1 MGTWLASGSSS
12 APSVWATLTR
22 RHAYPAR
29 QEALAGMTRPVK
41 IGRVLIMDLVL
52 PAGLTRT

>member
-1 MGTWLASGSSS
+1 MLA
-12 APSVWATLTR
+12 VI
-22 RHAYPAR
+22 
-29 QEALAGMTRPVK
+29 LAWPVK